1 MLPLDPAAIR
11 AVLFDMDGVVLDSEP
26 VAARVMQ
33 EAARQFGFDVP
44 DAAMDSYKGLPG
56 EVVYARVATEF
67 GEGRVDGPRLRA
79 LRDRLYETVLPGIPL
94 MPSVRV
100 VLDRIAARG
109 WTMALVTSSRRS
121 HAETVVDTHGLRS
134 YFPVILGSEDV
145 SRPKPDP
152 DPFVTAA
159 TRLGHPPEACLAVED
174 SANGARSAAAA
185 GCTVLGFGSDSPP
198 TILLEAGARV
208 TVPDHEA
215 LARLLSRLT
224 G

>member
-1 MLPLDPAAIR
+1 MLPFDPATIR

-26 VAARVMQ
+26 VAARIMQ
-33 EAARQFGFDVP
+33 EAARHFGFDVP
-44 DAAMDSYKGLPG
+44 DLAMDSYKGLPG
-56 EVVYARVATEF
+56 EVVYARVAADF
-67 GEGRVDGPRLRA
+67 AEGRVDGPRFRA
-79 LRDRLYETVLPGIPL
+79 LRDRLYETALPGIPL

-100 VLDRIAARG
+100 VLDRIAALD
-109 WTMALVTSSRRS
+109 WTMALVTSSRRR
-121 HAETVVDTHGLRS
+121 HAETVVDAHGLRS

-159 TRLGHPPEACLAVED
+159 TRLGHRPDACLAVED

-185 GCTVLGFGSDSPP
+185 GCTVIGFGSGFSPSA
-198 TILLEAGARV
+198 LLEAGARA

-215 LARLLSRLT
+215 LARLLHA
-224 G
+224 